1 MKIVDTKGIILKEVN
16 YSDSSKILKVLTEEY
31 GLISILSKGCRN
43 LKSKLRGVSRK
54 LLYGT
59 FHFYYRENGI
69 STLVSVDVINAYPKI
84 MMNLESISYA
94 TLLLDLTNQVVSQSD
109 SKEIMPIIISA
120 LNKIEN
126 GLSPETITNIVQ
138 LKYLTYLGVTP
149 ILDECSSCG
158 SKINIVALDATLG
171 GFVCN
176 SCYQNRG
183 YNREKTIKLIR
194 MYAYIDINKITKIT
208 VSEETNKEIYRF
220 LEEYYDRYTGI
231 YLKSRKTLKAT
242 LSLLKE

>member
-69 STLVSVDVINAYPKI
+69 STLTSIDVINAYPKI

-109 SKEIMPIIISA
+109 SREIMPILISA
-120 LNKIEN
+120 LHKIEN

-138 LKYLTYLGVTP
+138 LKYLTFLGVAP

-158 SKINIVALDATLG
+158 NKTNIVALDATLG

-176 SCYQNRG
+176 CCYQNRG
-183 YNREKTIKLIR
+183 YNSEKTIKLIR
-194 MYAYIDINKITKIT
+194 MYVHIDINKITKIS

-231 YLKSRKTLKAT
+231 YLKSRKTLKTT
-242 LSLLKE
+242 LAMLKE

>member
-69 STLVSVDVINAYPKI
+69 STLTSIDVINAYPKI
-84 MMNLESISYA
+84 MMDLESISYA

-109 SKEIMPIIISA
+109 SREIMPILISA
-120 LNKIEN
+120 LHKIEN

-138 LKYLTYLGVTP
+138 LKYLTFLGVAP

-158 SKINIVALDATLG
+158 NKTNIVALDATLG

-176 SCYQNRG
+176 CCYQNRG
-183 YNREKTIKLIR
+183 YNSEKTIKLIR
-194 MYAYIDINKITKIT
+194 MFVHIDINKITKIS
-208 VSEETNKEIYRF
+208 VSEETNKEIYCF

-231 YLKSRKTLKAT
+231 YLKSRKTLKTT
-242 LSLLKE
+242 LAMLKE